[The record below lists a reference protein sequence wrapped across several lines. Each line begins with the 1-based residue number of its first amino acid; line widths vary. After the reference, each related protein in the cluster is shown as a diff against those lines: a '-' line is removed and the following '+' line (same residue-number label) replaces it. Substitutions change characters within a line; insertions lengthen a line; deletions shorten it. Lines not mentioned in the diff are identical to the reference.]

1 MSALGQKRTLGNVAP
16 MSALPPKAGIGI
28 RSRHTKA
35 DILRCSKERRY
46 SITSSAVASSVCGNV
61 KPNVLARL
69 CKQQS
74 RTDSDAEAQVQP
86 TTPAPAPLAPA
97 PTTQPMPGMQHDQ
110 EQQTGGKKRRQA
122 RHTGRMKRRE
132 ARHNARTGRREAR
145 HNGRT
150 MRREARGKSDKLY
163 MKGDVTKQK

>member
-1 MSALGQKRTLGNVAP
+1 MVHSLSMSALGQKRTLGNVAP

-28 RSRHTKA
+28 RSRHVRFVPKA

-74 RTDSDAEAQVQP
+74 RRPMSENRRLCLSP
-86 TTPAPAPLAPA
+86 NAPKVARFLAPDDA
-97 PTTQPMPGMQHDQ
+97 LL
-110 EQQTGGKKRRQA
+110 
-122 RHTGRMKRRE
+122 
-132 ARHNARTGRREAR
+132 
-145 HNGRT
+145 
-150 MRREARGKSDKLY
+150 S
-163 MKGDVTKQK
+163 